1 MHHTMFQY
9 AENSTILA
17 IIAYNTSAVKKA
29 MLHVEVNKSI
39 HPSNTLKENLF

>member
-29 MLHVEVNKSI
+29 MLYVKVFFGFLVLVVVKSR
-39 HPSNTLKENLF
+39 